1 MNKILWNS
9 IKSPLQYFWVP
20 AGEDVFAGDYKIEN
34 GDGDEAAVDLESII
48 PFEIDGEEAEAIMM
62 KDLEDMTA
70 ELGGLFKGLF
80 SLGKRMINSELMDE
94 DSEDWDS
101 DEDDSDEDD
110 SEFDSDE
117 DSDFDSDEEFD
128 EADLDKVISLFDFD
142 SDEDSDFDSED
153 DSGEGTLE
161 DLLAQFGDELEGPL
175 SELKDLIAKE
185 VGTLGAEL
193 DKLGSEA
200 AANLDTEPG
209 AGQDILRELGQ
220 WLINLADER
229 AAEAEEE
236 VVVMEFKP
244 KDGDNAET
252 NNAADSTE
260 TVVLDGSS
268 ESEAVE
274 EDSESESEDSES
286 VSADTAVDTAVDVVD
301 TVDNDV
307 ETAVDDSNNA
317 AIEEDALP
325 SSSSLKRMTKSQ
337 LVDLGSR
344 FGMTLDPKD
353 TKNALLEQLETLR

>member
-1 MNKILWNS
+1 
-9 IKSPLQYFWVP
+9 
-20 AGEDVFAGDYKIEN
+20 
-34 GDGDEAAVDLESII
+34 
-48 PFEIDGEEAEAIMM
+48 
-62 KDLEDMTA
+62 
-70 ELGGLFKGLF
+70 
-80 SLGKRMINSELMDE
+80 
-94 DSEDWDS
+94 
-101 DEDDSDEDD
+101 
-110 SEFDSDE
+110 
-117 DSDFDSDEEFD
+117 
-128 EADLDKVISLFDFD
+128 
-142 SDEDSDFDSED
+142 
-153 DSGEGTLE
+153 
-161 DLLAQFGDELEGPL
+161 LEGPL

-244 KDGDNAET
+244 KDGDSAEA
-252 NNAADSTE
+252 NNAADSTD

-268 ESEAVE
+268 ESEVVE

-301 TVDNDV
+301 AADNDV

-317 AIEEDALP
+317 AIEEDGLP
-325 SSSSLKRMTKSQ
+325 PSSSLKRMTKAQ